1 VRPLRVLGI
10 GSPFGDDQVGWRV
23 AEALLRFPICA
34 EGVLAR
40 VSVALCDRPG
50 ARLLALAE
58 GAELLVLVDA
68 VQSGARPGTVHRL
81 DDDAAAIA
89 DSLLSGHGF
98 GVASALALGRALGV
112 LSGRVALYGVEI
124 GVDSLLLDAPLT
136 PMVEQAVPRAAE
148 RIAHE
153 LCTYLG
159 APAPDKRL
167 CGAWLQ

>member
-1 VRPLRVLGI
+1 M
-10 GSPFGDDQVGWRV
+10 GWRV
-23 AEALLRFPICA
+23 AEALLRFPVFA
-34 EGVLAR
+34 EGALAR
-40 VSVALCDRPG
+40 ASVALCDRPG

-81 DDDAAAIA
+81 DGDAVAVG
-89 DSLLSGHGF
+89 DSLLSAHGF

-112 LSGRVALYGVEI
+112 LSGRVVLYGVEI

-136 PMVEQAVPRAAE
+136 PVVEQAVPRAAE
-148 RIAHE
+148 RIAFE

-159 APAPDKRL
+159 APAPDRRVY
-167 CGAWLQ
+167 GACLQ